1 MLPGYSFNPRP
12 NNSANGTADS
22 VMDIGS
28 SINGYYVMI
37 DKFILLCKFYIK
49 TVHIDTLFTLTR
61 LNVSLIKELS
71 FWKRSIFFLRD
82 EACLESIKGR
92 QSISVLW
99 LKKQGKNCYSKAQEY
114 DLVFLTALGS
124 RFSTHARHAFV
135 HWKLNLVA
143 RVFSFSNMTP
153 FCEPRRPWGRGC
165 WRPHDLLVLVS
176 NTTSSRRIVLRSG
189 TAAQL
194 PLKILFFSRLLPK
207 CTLINLSARNIQ
219 IFTN

>member
-49 TVHIDTLFTLTR
+49 TVHINTLFTLTR
-61 LNVSLIKELS
+61 LNVSLINELS

-99 LKKQGKNCYSKAQEY
+99 LKKTRQKLLLKSTGIWSGISYCSGITIFDTREARLCTLEAQPRRQGF
-114 DLVFLTALGS
+114 LVFQYDAILRTEKALGTRLLEAS
-124 RFSTHARHAFV
+124 
-135 HWKLNLVA
+135 W
-143 RVFSFSNMTP
+143 SFSA
-153 FCEPRRPWGRGC
+153 C
-165 WRPHDLLVLVS
+165 
-176 NTTSSRRIVLRSG
+176 
-189 TAAQL
+189 
-194 PLKILFFSRLLPK
+194 
-207 CTLINLSARNIQ
+207 
-219 IFTN
+219 

>member
-49 TVHIDTLFTLTR
+49 TVHINTLFTLTR

-135 HWKLNLVA
+135 H
-143 RVFSFSNMTP
+143 
-153 FCEPRRPWGRGC
+153 
-165 WRPHDLLVLVS
+165 S

>member
-12 NNSANGTADS
+12 NNSALGTADS

-49 TVHIDTLFTLTR
+49 TVHINTLFTLTR
-61 LNVSLIKELS
+61 RNVSLIKELS

-99 LKKQGKNCYSKAQEY
+99 LKNKGKIVTQKHRNMIWY
-114 DLVFLTALGS
+114 FLL
-124 RFSTHARHAFV
+124 
-135 HWKLNLVA
+135 
-143 RVFSFSNMTP
+143 
-153 FCEPRRPWGRGC
+153 
-165 WRPHDLLVLVS
+165 
-176 NTTSSRRIVLRSG
+176 
-189 TAAQL
+189 
-194 PLKILFFSRLLPK
+194 
-207 CTLINLSARNIQ
+207 
-219 IFTN
+219 